1 MSRAVCN
8 CMRLGL
14 PRCFRTYTRWIGF
27 SEDDV
32 NRRRRKMS
40 GEAMLPTVE
49 DNAFHRG
56 SIATY
61 DTRATFDSD

>member
-14 PRCFRTYTRWIGF
+14 PRCFRTYTMWICF
-27 SEDDV
+27 SEM
-32 NRRRRKMS
+32 MS
-40 GEAMLPTVE
+40 IAEGARCLAKQCCQHVE

-61 DTRATFDSD
+61 HTRATFDSD